1 VRNVTYVSGRPKGD
15 IAALVHSTLGISVTL
30 KSAAIIAGL
39 VRGCAVVV
47 LGFLLASAGLAFG
60 QSIAPKNETRKD
72 VGKCVGVVSAI
83 GDTLAVSKFGFFG
96 NEESKLPID
105 AWRIDDLVFSE
116 ISTALGTHS
125 NLKRVSV
132 PKGAFAVLEEYHNP
146 FYNSTDDVRAIL
158 GRITATTKCDQ
169 YIVVMKTTIKFK
181 NTQHLD
187 GLGILSQGDQ
197 YSAWA
202 EFTMN
207 IYDGQNFSLL
217 AKHPAVTGQKNF
229 LGVDMKPYRK
239 VDETWWP
246 TAGATLSPAARDGFR
261 GLVMESLEATVP
273 KLLNN

>member
-1 VRNVTYVSGRPKGD
+1 MPLKN
-15 IAALVHSTLGISVTL
+15 AAG
-30 KSAAIIAGL
+30 IAGL
-39 VRGCAVVV
+39 VRGGAVVV
-47 LGFLLASAGLAFG
+47 LGFVLAFAGLAFG
-60 QSIAPKNETRKD
+60 QSIAPKKETTKD
-72 VGKCVGVVSAI
+72 VGKCVGVISAI
-83 GDTLAVSKFGFFG
+83 GDTLSVSKSGFSG

-105 AWRIDDLVFSE
+105 TWRIDDLVFSK
-116 ISTALGTHS
+116 ISAVLGTHS

-132 PKGAFAVLEEYHNP
+132 PKRAFAVLEEDHNP
-146 FYNSTDDVRAIL
+146 FYSSTDDMRAIL

-169 YIVVMKTTIKFK
+169 YIVAMKTTLKFK
-181 NTQHLD
+181 SAQRLD
-187 GLGILSQGDQ
+187 GLGILSQGDR

-202 EFTMN
+202 EFTIN
-207 IYDGQNFSLL
+207 VYDGQNLSLL

-261 GLVMESLEATVP
+261 SLVMESLEATVP